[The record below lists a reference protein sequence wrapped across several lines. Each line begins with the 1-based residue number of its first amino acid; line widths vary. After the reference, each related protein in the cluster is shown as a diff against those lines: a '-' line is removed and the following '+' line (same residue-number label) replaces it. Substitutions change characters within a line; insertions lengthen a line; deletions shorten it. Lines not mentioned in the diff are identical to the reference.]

1 MKAKKLHE
9 WQEDQAGLPNITCYI
24 CQKKVKG
31 AYGWTELGDELA
43 ASCSAK
49 CEQDMSNL
57 REKRHDAFP
66 VSATKTNQ
74 HADVRGIPKSV

>member
-9 WQEDQAGLPNITCYI
+9 WQEEQASIPNLTCGI
-24 CQKKVKG
+24 CQKKIKG
-31 AYGWTELGDELA
+31 AYGWTEFGDTIA

-49 CEQDMSNL
+49 CEREMSNL

-66 VSATKTNQ
+66 VRAAKANQ
-74 HADVRGIPKSV
+74 HADVRGIPESV